1 MLAAGISKSLFGDSG
16 LMAVAAISGLADV
29 DALTLSVANMGPA
42 SAVGVG
48 AVLLCIGVNTIA
60 KSFYAGVAGGMKI
73 GITLLMFNMAAMA
86 VAVVGYILV
95 PSFHL

>member
-1 MLAAGISKSLFGDSG
+1 
-16 LMAVAAISGLADV
+16 
-29 DALTLSVANMGPA
+29 
-42 SAVGVG
+42 
-48 AVLLCIGVNTIA
+48 
-60 KSFYAGVAGGMKI
+60 VAGGMKI